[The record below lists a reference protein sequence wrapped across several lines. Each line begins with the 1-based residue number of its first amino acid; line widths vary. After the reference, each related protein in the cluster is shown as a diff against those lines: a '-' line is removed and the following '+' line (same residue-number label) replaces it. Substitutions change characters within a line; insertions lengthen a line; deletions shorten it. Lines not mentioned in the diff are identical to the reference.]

1 MADIDRDER
10 VTRAYRALGEE
21 SPPAALDQ
29 AILAASRRRGGRWA
43 VPVSA
48 AAVLV
53 LAVAVAVVVER
64 ESPKEVDE
72 VAVAPQ
78 AIAPPAREVP
88 KKAADAEPRLA
99 ESRAKAEDRAAAGKV
114 RPDALAKRGERQSAE
129 PTSQPA
135 SPVAAPAPA
144 PAEATPAPRAV
155 AGAVMGSAAGVAE
168 TPAHWLERIAKLRE
182 AGLQKEADEAL
193 AEFRRRNPD
202 YEIPK
207 EMRAR
212 VERR

>member
-1 MADIDRDER
+1 MAEIERDER
-10 VTRAYRALGEE
+10 VTQAYRALGDA

-29 AILAASRRRGGRWA
+29 AILAASRRRGGRWY

-64 ESPKEVDE
+64 EAPKRVDD

-78 AIAPPAREVP
+78 V
-88 KKAADAEPRLA
+88 K
-99 ESRAKAEDRAAAGKV
+99 S
-114 RPDALAKRGERQSAE
+114 
-129 PTSQPA
+129 
-135 SPVAAPAPA
+135 APAPA
-144 PAEATPAPRAV
+144 GAKPAERALARPEPSVAAKREAREAPASRAPDLAKSQESAAAAAPA
-155 AGAVMGSAAGVAE
+155 AGALVQGMARAPEE
-168 TPAHWLERIAKLRE
+168 TPAHWLERIAKLR
-182 AGLQKEADEAL
+182 ADGRDKEADEGL
-193 AEFRRRNPD
+193 AEFRRRYPD

-212 VERR
+212 VLPR

>member
-1 MADIDRDER
+1 MAEIERDER
-10 VTRAYRALGEE
+10 VTQAYRALGEA

-64 ESPKEVDE
+64 ESPREVDE

-114 RPDALAKRGERQSAE
+114 RPDALAKRGVRQGAE
-129 PTSQPA
+129 PISQPA
-135 SPVAAPAPA
+135 APAAAPA
-144 PAEATPAPRAV
+144 PAEATQVPRAV
-155 AGAVMGSAAGVAE
+155 AGAVMGSAAGVPE

-182 AGLQKEADEAL
+182 AGRDKEADDSL
-193 AEFRRRNPD
+193 AAFRRHYPD
-202 YEIPK
+202 YEIPR

-212 VERR
+212 IERR